1 MRKKLHTAVLSACL
15 LTSSILAPVL
25 PSSTAYAATAY
36 TAKVYASS
44 LNVRSEPA
52 ASAAV
57 TGTLAA
63 GATVTVTEEQHGWL
77 KVRAGSVSG
86 WVAGYYLKRTSGSS
100 STSTSSASAS
110 SGSNASKASAKAA
123 VKTTAASSGTAV
135 VTASSLRIRSGPGTG
150 YEVVGSL
157 QSGNKVTLLLRQGE
171 WSRVRAA
178 GGTVGWVSSGYLS
191 GGTVRSASTISSN
204 SQTPS
209 VVRKSGSIRGKLIIV
224 DPGHGGTDP
233 GMLGTTYDTME
244 KDLTLQTSLYL
255 RDYLTAKGA
264 RVEMTRT
271 RGDQKPALSQR
282 VQLGRQL
289 GADAFVSIHYNSSPK
304 NVSGTLTFFY
314 SQQNDLRLARA
325 VETRLGEGIGLRS
338 NGLSFGDYHIL
349 RENPLPATL
358 VELGFLSNP
367 YDEAIVR
374 KAAYQRKAAQAV
386 AEGVADYFNK

>member
-1 MRKKLHTAVLSACL
+1 MRLKLHTAVLSACL

-25 PSSTAYAATAY
+25 PSSTAYASTAY
-36 TAKVYASS
+36 SAKVYASS

-57 TGTLAA
+57 TGTLAG

-100 STSTSSASAS
+100 STSAS
-110 SGSNASKASAKAA
+110 SSASKASAKSA
-123 VKTTAASSGTAV
+123 VKTSAVSSGTAV
-135 VTASSLRIRSGPGTG
+135 VTASSLRMRGGPGTG
-150 YEVVGSL
+150 HEVVGSL
-157 QSGNKVTLLLRQGE
+157 QSGNKVTILLRQGE
-171 WSRVRAA
+171 WSRVRTA
-178 GGTVGWVSSGYLS
+178 GGTVGWVSSQYLS
-191 GGTVRSASTISSN
+191 GGAVRSASTVSSN

-233 GMLGTTYDTME
+233 GMLGTTYNTME

-271 RGDQKPALSQR
+271 RGEQKPALSQR